1 MVAKTAGKILLK
13 NRGQFGPVK
22 GGQFTPAKLRNLKR
36 RRGGTLTGISTIGTG

>member
-13 NRGQFGPVK
+13 SRGQFGPVK

-36 RRGGTLTGISTIGTG
+36 RRGGTLTGISK